1 MATNC
6 LGPFLLNQLLE
17 PILARTALAEQTPDH
32 VRVVWVA
39 SMITASV
46 PDGGIQ
52 FDKSGSP
59 KVLKNAMQN
68 YMQTKVG
75 NVFLAS
81 EAAKRLRKDGIISM
95 VGFRP
100 LESPYVLWQ
109 SLTSRQSVNPGL
121 MKTELQRHSPKIQ
134 SVIMVCLPH
143 PT

>member
-17 PILARTALAEQTPDH
+17 PILARTALAEATPDH
-32 VRVVWVA
+32 VRIVWVS

-52 FDKSGSP
+52 FDKNGNP

-68 YMQTKVG
+68 YMQSKVG

-81 EAAKRLRKDGIISM
+81 EAAKHYRKDGVISM
-95 VGFRP
+95 V
-100 LESPYVLWQ
+100 SYHAYV
-109 SLTSRQSVNPGL
+109 
-121 MKTELQRHSPKIQ
+121 
-134 SVIMVCLPH
+134 
-143 PT
+143 

>member
-1 MATNC
+1 
-6 LGPFLLNQLLE
+6 
-17 PILARTALAEQTPDH
+17 
-32 VRVVWVA
+32 
-39 SMITASV
+39 MITASV

-52 FDKSGSP
+52 FDKNGTP

-100 LESPYVLWQ
+100 LE
-109 SLTSRQSVNPGL
+109 
-121 MKTELQRHSPKIQ
+121 
-134 SVIMVCLPH
+134 
-143 PT
+143 